1 MKLLRRQFLHLA
13 AGAAAFSTVTR
24 NARAQ
29 AYPTRPVRWVCGWS
43 PGGAADIVS
52 RIMAPWLAERLGQ
65 SVIVENRAGAASNI
79 SAQTV
84 ANSPADG
91 YTLLLISVSLAV
103 NASSFEGLTYNLL
116 RDFAPI
122 SGIVDVPLVMV
133 ANPSAPAK
141 TIAELIALAQADPGK
156 LNLAS
161 YGVGSTSHV
170 AGELFKMMAGIKMQH
185 VPYRGGAPMVTD
197 LIAGQ
202 VQFGIDVLTG
212 SLAHI
217 RSGALRGLAMLSKTR
232 SDMLPNVPT
241 IDETV
246 AGYEVSGWF
255 GLGAPKGTPPD
266 IIERL
271 HRDINAG
278 LGHPSVKARLAD
290 VAATPLLLTPTEFGA
305 FMAAEVEKWSKVVKF
320 AGIKPV

>member
-29 AYPTRPVRWVCGWS
+29 AYPTRPVRWVCGWP

-170 AGELFKMMAGIKMQH
+170 AGELFKMMAGIKMQLC
-185 VPYRGGAPMVTD
+185 P
-197 LIAGQ
+197 IAGELRWSL
-202 VQFGIDVLTG
+202 IS
-212 SLAHI
+212 SLA
-217 RSGALRGLAMLSKTR
+217 RFSSALM
-232 SDMLPNVPT
+232 
-241 IDETV
+241 
-246 AGYEVSGWF
+246 F
-255 GLGAPKGTPPD
+255 
-266 IIERL
+266 
-271 HRDINAG
+271 
-278 LGHPSVKARLAD
+278 
-290 VAATPLLLTPTEFGA
+290 
-305 FMAAEVEKWSKVVKF
+305 
-320 AGIKPV
+320 